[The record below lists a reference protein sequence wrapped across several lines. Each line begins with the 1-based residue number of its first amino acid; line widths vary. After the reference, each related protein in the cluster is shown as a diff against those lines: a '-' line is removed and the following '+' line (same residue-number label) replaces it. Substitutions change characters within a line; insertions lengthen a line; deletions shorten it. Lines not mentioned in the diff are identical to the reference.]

1 MTERIAETDR
11 YCDERPLIGISSCLL
26 GQKVRY
32 DGTAKRDRWIVEQL
46 GNHVDYR
53 AVCPEVA
60 IGLGTPRPPIRLV
73 GTPENARVVGVD
85 DPSLDVTEALES
97 FALTTASQMTDI
109 SGYVFMSK
117 SPSCGM
123 ERVKLYADKGP
134 AQKKGVGAYAGVLMQ
149 ALPNLPCEE
158 EGRLH
163 DAMLRENFVN
173 RVFAYRRW
181 QSLRAGR
188 LDARSLIDFHARHKY
203 MVMAHSHAAYQRLGR
218 LLSHLKGVDL
228 ERIADAYEAEFM
240 TALKRR
246 AGRKRHV
253 NVLQHI
259 QGYLKTRID
268 GSDKRE
274 LADSIEAYRRE
285 EVPLVVPVK
294 LLRSYFRRNPDDYI
308 DRQWYL
314 DPYPESLGLRNGI

>member
-1 MTERIAETDR
+1 MR
-11 YCDERPLIGISSCLL
+11 YAERPLIGISSCLL

-32 DGTAKRDRWIVEQL
+32 DGTAKRDRWIVDKL
-46 GNHVDYR
+46 GKYVDYR
-53 AVCPEVA
+53 PVCPEMA

-73 GTPENARVVGVD
+73 GTPEQMRVVGVE
-85 DPSLDVTEALES
+85 DPSVDVTDALEN
-97 FALTTASQMTDI
+97 FALNTAGQMGDI

-123 ERVKLYADKGP
+123 ERVKLYDTNGYSV
-134 AQKKGVGAYAGVLMQ
+134 KKGVGAYARVLMQ
-149 ALPNLPCEE
+149 SLPNLPCEE

-181 QSLRAGR
+181 QSLRAAG
-188 LDARSLIDFHARHKY
+188 LDAKSLIDFHSRHKY
-203 MVMAHSHAAYQRLGR
+203 MVMAHSQAAYQRLGR
-218 LLSHLKGVDL
+218 LLSNLKGVDL
-228 ERIADAYEAEFM
+228 DSFADAYEAELM

-246 AGRKRHV
+246 VGRKRHV

-259 QGYLKTRID
+259 QGYLKERID

-274 LADSIEAYRRE
+274 LSDSIEAYRRE
-285 EVPLVVPVK
+285 EVPLVVPIK
-294 LLRSYFRRNPDDYI
+294 LLRSYFRRNPDHYI
-308 DRQWYL
+308 DQQWYL

>member
-1 MTERIAETDR
+1 MTYA
-11 YCDERPLIGISSCLL
+11 ERPTIGISSCLL

-32 DGTAKRDRWIVEQL
+32 DGSAKRDRWIVDQL
-46 GNHVDYR
+46 GKYVDYQPI
-53 AVCPEVA
+53 CPEVA

-73 GTPENARVVGVD
+73 GTPESYRVVGVD
-85 DPSLDVTEALES
+85 DPTTDVTGALED
-97 FALTTASQMTDI
+97 FALDMSSRLGGI

-123 ERVKLYADKGP
+123 ERVKLYAENGH
-134 AQKKGVGAYAGVLMQ
+134 ASKKGVGAYARVLMQ
-149 ALPNLPCEE
+149 SLPNLPCEE

-173 RVFAYRRW
+173 RVFTYRRW
-181 QSLRAGR
+181 QTLRTHGLTAK
-188 LDARSLIDFHARHKY
+188 SLIEFHSRHKY

-218 LLSHLKGVDL
+218 LLSHLKGADL
-228 ERIADAYEAEFM
+228 AKVGDAYEAELM
-240 TALKRR
+240 SALKRR
-246 AGRKRHV
+246 VGRKRHV

-259 QGYLKTRID
+259 QGYLKRRID
-268 GSDKRE
+268 GSDKQE

-294 LLRSYFRRNPDDYI
+294 LLRHYFRRNPDNYI
-308 DRQWYL
+308 DQQWYL

>member
-1 MTERIAETDR
+1 MTYA
-11 YCDERPLIGISSCLL
+11 ERPTIGISSCLV

-32 DGTAKRDRWIVEQL
+32 DGSAKRDRWIVDEL
-46 GNHVDYR
+46 GKFVDYQP
-53 AVCPEVA
+53 VCPEVA

-73 GTPENARVVGVD
+73 GTPDAYRVVGVD
-85 DPSLDVTEALES
+85 DATVDVTRALED
-97 FALTTASQMTDI
+97 FALDMSGQLGGI

-123 ERVKLYADKGP
+123 ERVKLYADNGY
-134 AQKKGVGAYAGVLMQ
+134 ASKKGVGAYARVLMQ

-173 RVFAYRRW
+173 RVFTYRRW
-181 QSLRAGR
+181 QTLRGQGLTAK
-188 LDARSLIDFHARHKY
+188 SLIGFHSRHKY
-203 MVMAHSHAAYQRLGR
+203 MVMAHSQAAYQRLGR

-228 ERIADAYEAEFM
+228 AKVGDAYEAELM

-246 AGRKRHV
+246 VGRKRHV

-268 GSDKRE
+268 GSDKQE

-294 LLRSYFRRNPDDYI
+294 LLRHYFRRNPDNYI
-308 DRQWYL
+308 DQQWHL
-314 DPYPESLGLRNGI
+314 DPYPESLGLRNAI

>member
-1 MTERIAETDR
+1 MR
-11 YCDERPLIGISSCLL
+11 YAERPLIGISSCLM

-32 DGTAKRDRWIVEQL
+32 DGTAKRDRWIVDQL
-46 GNHVDYR
+46 GKHVDYR
-53 AVCPEVA
+53 PICPEMA
-60 IGLGTPRPPIRLV
+60 IGMGTPRPPIRLV
-73 GTPENARVVGVD
+73 GTPDSMRVRGVE
-85 DPSLDVTEALES
+85 DPSVDVTEALED
-97 FALTTASQMTDI
+97 FALSTAAQLDDI

-123 ERVKLYADKGP
+123 ERVKLYNDKGH
-134 AQKKGVGAYAGVLMQ
+134 AEKKGVGAYARVLMQ
-149 ALPNLPCEE
+149 SLPHLPCEE

-181 QSLRAGR
+181 QSLRAAG
-188 LDARSLIDFHARHKY
+188 LDAKSLIDFHARHKY
-203 MVMAHSHAAYQRLGR
+203 MVMAHSQAAYQRLGR

-228 ERIADAYEAEFM
+228 EQVADAYEAELM

-246 AGRKRHV
+246 VGRKRHV

-259 QGYLKTRID
+259 QGYLKDRID
-268 GSDKRE
+268 GSDRRE
-274 LADSIEAYRRE
+274 LSDSIEAYRRE
-285 EVPLVVPVK
+285 EVPLVVPTK
-294 LLRSYFRRNPDDYI
+294 LLRSYFRRNPDHYI

>member
-1 MTERIAETDR
+1 MR
-11 YCDERPLIGISSCLL
+11 YAERPVIGISSCLL

-32 DGTAKRDRWIVEQL
+32 DGTAKRDRWIVDQL
-46 GNHVDYR
+46 GKHVDYR
-53 AVCPEVA
+53 PICPEMA

-73 GTPENARVVGVD
+73 GTPEQMRVRGVE
-85 DPSLDVTEALES
+85 DPSVDVTDALED
-97 FALTTASQMTDI
+97 FALNTAAQLGDI

-123 ERVKLYADKGP
+123 ERVKLYNAKGH
-134 AQKKGVGAYAGVLMQ
+134 AEKKGVGAYARVVMQ
-149 ALPNLPCEE
+149 SLPHLPYEE

-181 QSLRAGR
+181 QTLRATG
-188 LDARSLIDFHARHKY
+188 LSAKALIDFHARHKY
-203 MVMAHSHAAYQRLGR
+203 MVMAHSQAAYQRLGR

-228 ERIADAYEAEFM
+228 GEVADAYEAEFM

-259 QGYLKTRID
+259 QGYLKDRID

-274 LADSIEAYRRE
+274 LLESIEAYRRE
-285 EVPLVVPVK
+285 EVPLVVPTK
-294 LLRSYFRRNPDDYI
+294 LLRSYFRRNPDHYI
-308 DRQWYL
+308 DQQWYL
-314 DPYPESLGLRNGI
+314 DPYPESLGLRNAI